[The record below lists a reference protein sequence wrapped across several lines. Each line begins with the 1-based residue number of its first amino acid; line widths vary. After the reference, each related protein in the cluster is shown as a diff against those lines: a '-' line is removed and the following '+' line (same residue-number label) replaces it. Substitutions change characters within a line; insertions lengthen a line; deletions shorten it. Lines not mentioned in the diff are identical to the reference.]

1 MGLAHLASGRRND
14 ALGAYT
20 ARYAGIELVNS
31 QTAGPQ
37 VTTIRAGRVAAPS
50 LSSRALPP
58 SAVAPP
64 AASPRTRDAVNAADG
79 MHSIDTR
86 RVHLDAVVVISKEDF
101 PKAALKHLQDAQAL
115 LKSNRFDGA
124 AYLAGYVVE
133 CALKTMIEVERKNVP
148 HIHDLSQLQSRLQA
162 LAVVAGSRTGNLYVA
177 ITQAI
182 NQIHSWIPE
191 MRYREPY
198 VAAPVAGSWLAE
210 ADDVYKKV
218 IGSLTLAGLI

>member
-31 QTAGPQ
+31 QTAGPR

-86 RVHLDAVVVISKEDF
+86 RVHLDAVVVIPKDDF
-101 PKAALKHLQDAQAL
+101 PKVALKHLQDAQAL

-133 CALKTMIEVERKNVP
+133 CALKTMIE
-148 HIHDLSQLQSRLQA
+148 SREKECSTY
-162 LAVVAGSRTGNLYVA
+162 SRFEPTPVA
-177 ITQAI
+177 IT
-182 NQIHSWIPE
+182 SPGSCGGIPH
-191 MRYREPY
+191 R
-198 VAAPVAGSWLAE
+198 APVCRYHASYQP
-210 ADDVYKKV
+210 D
-218 IGSLTLAGLI
+218 TLLDTGDALS